1 MQRGFVRKLK
11 GFQRKHLRGLA
22 HNMKPTV
29 FIGQKGV
36 SAAVRQSA
44 EEALSRHE
52 LIKLK
57 FIDFKEKNQ
66 KKEIVTELEDVTG
79 AEMVGMIGHTA
90 VFFRRHRDP
99 EKRRIEVPIR
109 ER

>member
-1 MQRGFVRKLK
+1 VKKLK

-36 SAAVRQSA
+36 SAAVSQSA
-44 EEALSRHE
+44 EEALGRHE

-57 FIDFKEKNQ
+57 FIDFKEKDQ
-66 KKEIVTELEDVTG
+66 KKEIVEKLEDVTG

-90 VFFRRHRDP
+90 VFFRQHSDP
-99 EKRRIEVPIR
+99 EKRKIEIPER
-109 ER
+109 EK